1 MSRRSSLFL
10 RGTLLRSSPAL
21 LVMVALAC
29 GGEDS
34 GPLPSDGQ
42 GSGGSAMGT
51 GGGAPDEQPIAQ
63 AGRVRR
69 LRKSEWTRSVRDL
82 FFAESPF
89 ELSSPLPDDPKTE
102 GYIFDGQAEQ
112 LNVDPTLWA
121 AYQRSAQEV
130 ARQVTERPELIEG
143 IAPYKAGQDASER
156 AKEFL
161 VSWLP
166 RAFRRPISRAELEK
180 YARLF
185 ETGSV
190 SYPEVPP
197 FEGGLRLV
205 IEAAL
210 QSPHFLYRIE
220 VSTEVEEDG
229 LIPLDGF
236 ERATRLSYLLW
247 GTTPDETL
255 LAAADAGKLD
265 DEEGVRAEAE
275 RMLDDPRAQESIQF
289 FFERALDT
297 ERYLRIS
304 PSPTFY
310 PDVSKDLPTIALE
323 ETRHFTFDIVFQ
335 AGGGVYDLLTSRRTF
350 ANASLAKIYG
360 LSGDF
365 AEDRFKLVELE
376 PGERS
381 GFLTQVG
388 FLASH
393 ATSVNPDPIHRGV
406 FVGKQLSC
414 LDIQAPP
421 ANVPP
426 LPDPEGKSN
435 RELVAAHTEA
445 PDTIC
450 RECHAEL
457 INPFGFPFESYDAVG
472 AYRTMDGPHEV
483 DTKAAPL
490 IDGVPT
496 PVSDAIEFAERLAG
510 SRDVHRCMV
519 GRIIEFAQGRK
530 LLPED
535 KELAS
540 QIGEASLSEGLSF
553 RELFVKIA
561 TSRAFLYRAPLASKE
576 SP

>member
-1 MSRRSSLFL
+1 
-10 RGTLLRSSPAL
+10 
-21 LVMVALAC
+21 
-29 GGEDS
+29 
-34 GPLPSDGQ
+34 
-42 GSGGSAMGT
+42 MGT
-51 GGGAPDEQPIAQ
+51 GGATAEPEPIAQ

-69 LRKSEWTRSVRDL
+69 LRKSEWRRSVRDL
-82 FFAESPF
+82 FFAESHF

-121 AYQRSAQEV
+121 AYQRSAQEI
-130 ARQVTERPELIEG
+130 ARQVTERPELVEG
-143 IAPYKAGQDASER
+143 IAPEKAGQDPSDR
-156 AKEFL
+156 AQEFL

-166 RAFRRPISRAELEK
+166 RVFRRPITRPELEK
-180 YARLF
+180 YAKLF

-190 SYPEVPP
+190 SYPDVPA
-197 FEGGLRLV
+197 FDAGLRLV

-220 VSTEVEEDG
+220 VSSQVEGDG

-236 ERATRLSYLLW
+236 ERATRLSYLIW
-247 GTTPDETL
+247 GTTPDAAL
-255 LAAADAGKLD
+255 LAAADSGKLD
-265 DEEGVRAEAE
+265 EEAGVRAEAE
-275 RMLDDPRAQESIQF
+275 RMLDDPRAEESIQF

-304 PSPTFY
+304 PSPTFF
-310 PDVSKDLPTIALE
+310 PDIPKEFPTLALE

-335 AGGGVYDLLTSRRTF
+335 AGGGVRDLLTSRRTF

-360 LSGDF
+360 LPGDF
-365 AEDRFKLVELE
+365 AEDQFKLVELDSV
-376 PGERS
+376 ERS

-435 RELVAAHTEA
+435 RELVTAHTEA
-445 PDTIC
+445 PNTIC
-450 RECHAEL
+450 RECHSAL

-483 DTKAAPL
+483 DTTASPL
-490 IDGVPT
+490 IDGVPS
-496 PVSDAIEFAERLAG
+496 PVSGAVEFAERLAG
-510 SRDVHRCMV
+510 SREVHRCMV

-530 LLPED
+530 LLPAD
-535 KELAS
+535 QELAS
-540 QIGEASLSEGLSF
+540 QIGDASLNEGVSF